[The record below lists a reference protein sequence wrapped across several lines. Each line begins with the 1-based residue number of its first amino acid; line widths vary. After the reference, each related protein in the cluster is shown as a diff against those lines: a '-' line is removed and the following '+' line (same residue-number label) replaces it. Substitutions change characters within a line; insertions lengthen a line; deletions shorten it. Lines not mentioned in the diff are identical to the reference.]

1 MLLRE
6 ILNTK
11 YLTDDY
17 ADDVRYLLNKYYA
30 CRSSGTAFTEDIY
43 AKGISEAINTGLQ
56 SGMLELDLNDCRFTG
71 AVWTVLATIKEHQDC
86 VVLFDSGDE
95 AREEFIRSYM
105 SFSNKY
111 SGLPVVT
118 SLPGRPEDLPSMS
131 NWIKQL
137 RRDVV
142 YNLVTEEYTKNP
154 AFLLAINLLAPDIL
168 MDISNGEFIA
178 YAKRVFSKYMLEECT
193 EFYYMFGKQTEFLE
207 ARVNENGR
215 VLIPNIGE
223 YDKSTFIQKFQCMPH
238 FIGNETVVYSKASP
252 ALKYAIQVIMQDTL
266 TYLKERPVTIESY
279 FPLKEVYE

>member
-6 ILNTK
+6 VLNTR

-17 ADDVRYLLNKYYA
+17 ADDLRYLLNKYYA
-30 CRSSGTAFTEDIY
+30 CWASGTTFTDSIY
-43 AKGISEAINTGLQ
+43 AVGIADAINKGLQ
-56 SGMLELDLNDCRFTG
+56 DGMLELDLNDCRFTG
-71 AVWTVLATIKEHQDC
+71 EVWTVLASTKEHQEC
-86 VVLFDSGDE
+86 VTLFDSGDE
-95 AREEFIRSYM
+95 ERERFIRSYM
-105 SFSNKY
+105 SFNNKF
-111 SGLPVVT
+111 SDLPVVT
-118 SLPGRPEDLPSMS
+118 TLPGKPEDLPSMS

-178 YAKRVFSKYMLEECT
+178 YAKRVFSKYMLEECE

-215 VLIPNIGE
+215 ILVPNIGE
-223 YDKSTFIQKFQCMPH
+223 YDKSTFIRKFQCMPH
-238 FIGNETVVYSKASP
+238 FIGNETVVYSKASQT
-252 ALKYAIQVIMQDTL
+252 LKYAIQVVMQDTL
-266 TYLKERPVTIESY
+266 TYLKERPVTIETY
-279 FPLKEVYE
+279 FPFKEVYE